1 MHMFREHQDNLSQAF
16 QTSRNHTKDSRDNVG
31 TTCKKWTVWTFF
43 LPSIWHAAS
52 VYIIFITNISSISV
66 FFCSHCRHV
75 FGIKHPKRE
84 RETCFSRQ
92 VVLKE
97 LLRSGLPSKVNV
109 QVCLPSRHVGFVY
122 LFPELLRRAGLCGYF
137 FKEVW
142 GKCAWFLDLSNIA
155 QILGAPGASLLN
167 LSF

>member
-1 MHMFREHQDNLSQAF
+1 MKKMNGLNVFLTFNLTRCFCLHNFHHEHQLHF
-16 QTSRNHTKDSRDNVG
+16 
-31 TTCKKWTVWTFF
+31 CFF
-43 LPSIWHAAS
+43 
-52 VYIIFITNISSISV
+52 F
-66 FFCSHCRHV
+66 SHCRHV

-109 QVCLPSRHVGFVY
+109 QVCPPSRHVGFVY

-142 GKCAWFLDLSNIA
+142 GKCAWFLDLYCTD
-155 QILGAPGASLLN
+155 LGSTRCLSTESLFLNGRKRSLASRE
-167 LSF
+167 

>member
-1 MHMFREHQDNLSQAF
+1 MNGLNVFLTFNLTRCFCLHNFHHEHQLHF
-16 QTSRNHTKDSRDNVG
+16 
-31 TTCKKWTVWTFF
+31 CFF
-43 LPSIWHAAS
+43 
-52 VYIIFITNISSISV
+52 F
-66 FFCSHCRHV
+66 SHCRHV

-109 QVCLPSRHVGFVY
+109 QVCPPSRHVGFVY

-142 GKCAWFLDLSNIA
+142 GKCAWLLDLSNIA

>member
-1 MHMFREHQDNLSQAF
+1 MNGLNVFLTFNLTRCFCLHNFHHEHQLHF
-16 QTSRNHTKDSRDNVG
+16 
-31 TTCKKWTVWTFF
+31 CFF
-43 LPSIWHAAS
+43 
-52 VYIIFITNISSISV
+52 F
-66 FFCSHCRHV
+66 SHCRHV

-109 QVCLPSRHVGFVY
+109 QVCPPSRHVGFVY

-142 GKCAWFLDLSNIA
+142 GKISFWHYSLTYY
-155 QILGAPGASLLN
+155 SLLS
-167 LSF
+167 SFFVCSNTLPSCWFPLQSLLPS

>member
-1 MHMFREHQDNLSQAF
+1 MNGLNVFLTFNLTRCFCLHNFHHEHQLHF
-16 QTSRNHTKDSRDNVG
+16 
-31 TTCKKWTVWTFF
+31 CFF
-43 LPSIWHAAS
+43 
-52 VYIIFITNISSISV
+52 F
-66 FFCSHCRHV
+66 SHCRHV

-109 QVCLPSRHVGFVY
+109 QVCPPSRHVGFVY

-142 GKCAWFLDLSNIA
+142 GKCAWFLDLYCTD
-155 QILGAPGASLLN
+155 LGSTRCLSTESLFLNGRKRSLASRE
-167 LSF
+167 